1 MKADSA
7 VIRQH
12 TQRKISFCMRMK
24 NSFSEEN
31 FSKKRMGCIPGE
43 ANSPWT
49 KAGRQKGQQAQDRRS
64 DEARV
69 DHVGWSSRKHSE
81 KGGLGQAA
89 SKVGLQ
95 RSDIKSSQF

>member
-1 MKADSA
+1 MKD
-7 VIRQH
+7 
-12 TQRKISFCMRMK
+12 
-24 NSFSEEN
+24 SFSEEN
-31 FSKKRMGCIPGE
+31 FSKKRMQCIPGE

-49 KAGRQKGQQAQDRRS
+49 KAGRQKGQQAQDIRS
-64 DEARV
+64 DVAEV
-69 DHVGWSSRKHSE
+69 NHVWWSGKKHSE